1 MNINTHT
8 QGFSLTPA
16 INGHV
21 DNRVS
26 AALHPF
32 AEHVTRVDVYLKDL
46 NGPKGGDDKVALFR
60 VRLRNRSVIAVEMV
74 RSDLYAAVAVAARRL
89 KRTVRRAIRKHYRID
104 KRVIRRLQHDPTISA
119 DAGLT

>member
-1 MNINTHT
+1 MNINIHT

-16 INGHV
+16 IKGHV
-21 DNRVS
+21 DNRVN

-32 AEHVTRVDVYLKDL
+32 AENATRVDVYLKDI

-74 RSDLYAAVAVAARRL
+74 CSDLYAAVSLAARRL
-89 KRTVRRAIRKHYRID
+89 KRAVRRTIQKHYRID
-104 KRVIRRLQHDPTISA
+104 KHVIRRLQHDPTILAGA
-119 DAGLT
+119 DPT